1 MGLGAGVGLGVGVG
15 VGVGVSVGAGVGVGV
30 NSTTCVTRLRELD
43 RVQRMAAMA
52 SMRTV
57 ATPIERT
64 SIGDTVRFGP
74 RDSSGEPHSGHRKSL
89 VTTVIFSF
97 R

>member
-1 MGLGAGVGLGVGVG
+1 VGVG
-15 VGVGVSVGAGVGVGV
+15 VAVGGGVAVGEGVGV
-30 NSTTCVTRLRELD
+30 NSTTSVTRFGELA
-43 RVQRMAAMA
+43 RVHRMAAMA
-52 SMRTV
+52 RMRTV

-64 SIGDTVRFGP
+64 NIGDTVRFGP
-74 RDSSGEPHSGHRKSL
+74 RDSRGEPHSGHRKSL

>member
-1 MGLGAGVGLGVGVG
+1 MGVGVA
-15 VGVGVSVGAGVGVGV
+15 VGAGVGVGAGV
-30 NSTTCVTRLRELD
+30 SSTTSVTRFGELD
-43 RVQRMAAMA
+43 RVHRMAAMA

-74 RDSSGEPHSGHRKSL
+74 IDSSGEPHSGHRKSF